1 MKLTFDNWKGQKFIV
16 QSNEVLSW
24 AAAKGIFNQS
34 TALIQHGKMVEEV
47 YELKHAIT
55 TKDRDAVEDE
65 LGDVLVTAIV
75 QAQFWGLDPVHC
87 LTRAVE
93 KITAR
98 DGEMKDGLYVKA
110 KLKEQSN
117 DQNNKTNN

>member
-1 MKLTFDNWKGQKFIV
+1 MNLTFDNWKGQQFIV
-16 QSNEVLSW
+16 QCNEVLRW
-24 AAAKGIFNQS
+24 ALDKGIFNKS
-34 TALIQHGKMVEEV
+34 TALLQHGKMVEEV

-65 LGDVLVTAIV
+65 LGDVLVTAVI

-87 LTRAVE
+87 LTRAVS

-98 DGEMKDGLYVKA
+98 DGEMKDGLYVKT
-110 KLKEQSN
+110 EGQ
-117 DQNNKTNN
+117 TV

>member
-1 MKLTFDNWKGQKFIV
+1 MKLTFDNWKGQAFIT
-16 QSNEVLSW
+16 QCKEVLRW
-24 AAAKGIFNQS
+24 AGDKGIFNNS
-34 TALIQHGKMVEEV
+34 TALLQNGKMVEEV

-55 TKDRDAVEDE
+55 MKDRDAVEDE

-98 DGEMKDGLYVKA
+98 DGEMKDGLYVKT
-110 KLKEQSN
+110 KSTEEQIA
-117 DQNNKTNN
+117 

>member
-1 MKLTFDNWKGQKFIV
+1 MMSTNRV
-16 QSNEVLSW
+16 QSFTNAANKVIYW
-24 AAAKGIFNQS
+24 ALDKGIFNKS
-34 TALIQHGKMVEEV
+34 TALLQNGKMVEEV

-98 DGEMKDGLYVKA
+98 DGEMKDGLYVKT
-110 KLKEQSN
+110 KSTEEQIA
-117 DQNNKTNN
+117 